1 MDREKLGELMGEFEA
16 PETQD
21 SRKSEIML
29 ELNEGFGSIL
39 ATQEKLQRDMES
51 ISNKNLELQKTNSHY
66 ANRIATQSLDLE
78 DKKEKIKEKEKKE
91 RTLSDALKKL

>member
-39 ATQEKLQRDMES
+39 ATQEKLQRDMEA

-66 ANRIATQSLDLE
+66 ANRIATQTLDMSEKQEAL
-78 DKKEKIKEKEKKE
+78 KKQEKKE
-91 RTLSDALKKL
+91 RTLSDALKNL

>member
-16 PETQD
+16 PETAD

-29 ELNEGFGSIL
+29 ELNEGFSSVI
-39 ATQEKLQRDMES
+39 ANQEKLQRDMEA

-78 DKKEKIKEKEKKE
+78 DKKEIKKVEEKKT
-91 RTLSDALKKL
+91 RTLSDVLPKF

>member
-16 PETQD
+16 PETAD
-21 SRKSEIML
+21 SRKSEIMI

-39 ATQEKLQRDMES
+39 ATQEKLQRDMEA

-66 ANRIATQSLDLE
+66 ANRIATQSLNME
-78 DKKEKIKEKEKKE
+78 EKREKQKEEAKKE
-91 RTLSDALKKL
+91 RTLSDALKGL

>member
-16 PETQD
+16 PETVD
-21 SRKSEIML
+21 SRKSEIMI

-39 ATQEKLQRDMES
+39 ATQEKLQRDMEA

-66 ANRIATQSLDLE
+66 ANRIATQSLNME
-78 DKKEKIKEKEKKE
+78 EKREKRKEEAKKE
-91 RTLSDALKKL
+91 RTVSDALKGL